1 MPQGTKFRKIRK
13 EIDNMNIK
21 NRIKA
26 FGLAVVM
33 TTGLFLSSLPAV
45 SAVSTMNDIYYD
57 AKQASVGNS
66 TYKTAL
72 AKNKTLSANTSSIP
86 KEYTYMLAATEATN
100 VTVNYTGQ
108 NTVDKGVALASPAYK
123 KWWKLTDSM
132 KGNIKATFTHCGYYQ
147 GKEINVVMTLLD
159 WEFLDNNQARNNTV
173 NDTSD
178 DAKNV
183 YVSFPAQNLTQ
194 GVNAGVNKIGVEVEY
209 CSWIKVKYDFIDNN
223 GNKVNVKGYT
233 TFNDIDGGQGVHYIS
248 GHKNLYSTSDSAL
261 YYSEVNGTPYI
272 FDKNNSSSNNEDK
285 PYWITNTFNTS
296 MTVSFTFG
304 MNSRATSNTLYPG
317 LGYFVRGGCGW
328 ITNYE
333 DKVVRSET
341 ATPVKTVSTNK
352 LSDRNET
359 FTYRISHTVPY
370 ESSDNYY
377 DSYAIADKLPQE
389 LELLSTQVLNQSGS
403 AITEQFTITKSND
416 NEVRVISKKAN
427 LEAFYNQTY
436 TLVLTVRLKSDFK
449 TSGHNEIKNKAY
461 VQINGTKTYSNEVT
475 TAIDLFD
482 TSITKYINTS
492 DESYTIHDKGE
503 DVTYTGTAVVQN
515 KSAVS
520 SIVLSDKLDS
530 NLKYK
535 NLTVSHNGNDI
546 TGWGTISYD
555 NDSNKVMFEF
565 NSDKVASLAGETI
578 NYSLNCQYIGGIST
592 EDKEVPN
599 TIELIVNDET
609 VQSNTPKLYISGVN
623 APVKSVD
630 KSSINDKTE
639 TVTYTISSEFNS
651 KTQEYFYD
659 NCEIKDTLENIFD
672 IKSVKILDENS
683 TDVSEL
689 FDISNNDNVVTAAV
703 KNTKV
708 SSFYGHTYKLE
719 IKASI
724 KSNADLSAYL
734 KDGKVVIP
742 NTSTLT
748 VDGNEFKSNTAN
760 FTYQTKESS
769 INKNILAGDK
779 KVTNAKL
786 QSNTVTY
793 TGNAVIQD
801 KTEVTSI
808 VLSDKLNSD
817 LKYVNI
823 ALSLG
828 SKDITDWGNIQ
839 YDNDSNAVSFEF
851 DSDKLSS
858 LVGKTIEYTITCEY
872 TGELSEHDK
881 EIPNTISLIV
891 NEKATNS
898 NEVKLFVLGAKAP
911 VKSIN
916 KSEISEKTETV
927 TYTISSTVDSKT
939 AGYFYNSFVVSD
951 KLENVLEIKSIK
963 ILNENNE
970 NVSEL
975 FDISQKDNL
984 ITAAAKDTSTASFY
998 GHAYK
1003 LVIEASI
1010 KDRNT
1015 DISSYC
1021 DNKGKAIIPNKS
1033 TLTVDGNALESNTVT
1048 FNYQTKASNIN
1059 KYILADGETVTESKL
1074 SGDKVTYTGKT
1085 VVQDSRAVKSV
1096 VLSDKLDNSLKY
1108 ESLILELNNKDISDW
1123 GNTQYDKDSNT
1134 VKYTFNFEKLK
1145 DIAGQEIEYTLNC
1158 EYKGESSQKISNMI
1172 DLLVDDEQIKSNDT
1186 LLTVQEK
1193 TTEKP
1198 TVKTKTN
1205 TQKDKTANEIQNQ
1218 NGQPQTGGD
1227 ESKAPIILFAGVLVA
1242 AVVAVVYMFRKIK
1255 KENKED
1261 K

>member
-1 MPQGTKFRKIRK
+1 
-13 EIDNMNIK
+13 MNIK
-21 NRIKA
+21 KRIKA

-33 TTGLFLSSLPAV
+33 TTGLFLSSLPTV
-45 SAVSTMNDIYYD
+45 SAVTTMNDIYYD

-72 AKNKTLSANTSSIP
+72 AKNKTLSANTSTIP

-108 NTVDKGVALASPAYK
+108 NTVDKGSASTKAMEYK
-123 KWWKLTDSM
+123 KYWKLTESM
-132 KGNIKATFTHCGYYQ
+132 KGNIKATFSNCGYYQ
-147 GKEINVVMTLLD
+147 GKKINVVMTLLD

-183 YVSFPAQNLTQ
+183 YVSFPAQNLT
-194 GVNAGVNKIGVEVEY
+194 IGSISGANMIGITALY
-209 CSWIKVKYDFIDNN
+209 CSWIKVRYDFYDQS

-272 FDKNNSSSNNEDK
+272 FDKNNSTSNNEDK
-285 PYWITNTFNTS
+285 PYWITNTFDTS
-296 MTVSFTFG
+296 MTVAYTFG

-317 LGYFVRGGCGW
+317 LGYFVRGGSGW

-333 DKVVRSET
+333 DKAVRSET
-341 ATPVKTVSTNK
+341 ATPVKTVSKDLITNR
-352 LSDRNET
+352 DET
-359 FTYRISHTVPY
+359 FTYKISHTVPY
-370 ESSDNYY
+370 ESADNHYHSYLISD
-377 DSYAIADKLPQE
+377 DVPKELMVLQTFVLTADGE
-389 LELLSTQVLNQSGS
+389 NITQYFDIQSNSETNIFTARWKKGTNLN
-403 AITEQFTITKSND
+403 
-416 NEVRVISKKAN
+416 
-427 LEAFYNQTY
+427 AFYNNTY
-436 TLVLTVRLKSDFK
+436 TFVLTVKLKDEIDVSKPF
-449 TSGHNEIKNKAY
+449 EIKNKGY
-461 VQINGTKTYSNEVT
+461 VNIDNVKTYSNEVKT
-475 TAIDLFD
+475 LVNIVSS
-482 TSITKYINTS
+482 SITKYINNS
-492 DESYTIHDKGE
+492 DNEYTMHDNG
-503 DVTYTGTAVVQN
+503 DDITYTGNAVIQN
-515 KSAVS
+515 QSAVK
-520 SIVLSDKLDS
+520 SIVISDKLDS

-535 NLTVSHNGNDI
+535 KLTVSHNGNDI
-546 TGWGTISYD
+546 TDWGTISYD
-555 NDSNKVMFEF
+555 KDSNKVLFEF

-578 NYSLNCQYIGGIST
+578 NYSLNCQYIGGISAK
-592 EDKEVPN
+592 DKEVPN

-659 NCEIKDTLENIFD
+659 SCEIKDTLEDIFD
-672 IKSVKILDENS
+672 IKSVKILDENN

-689 FDISNNDNVVTAAV
+689 FDISNTDNVVTAAV

-719 IKASI
+719 IKANI
-724 KSNADLSAYL
+724 KPNADLSAYL

-769 INKNILAGDK
+769 INKNILADGK

-823 ALSLG
+823 SLSLD

-839 YDNDSNAVSFEF
+839 YDNNSNTVSFEF

-858 LVGKTIEYTITCEY
+858 IAGKTIKYTITCEY
-872 TGELSEHDK
+872 TGELSEQDK

-891 NEKATNS
+891 NEKVTNS

-911 VKSIN
+911 VKSID

-927 TYTISSTVDSKT
+927 TYTISNTVDSKT

-951 KLENVLEIKSIK
+951 KLENVLKIKSVK

-984 ITAAAKDTSTASFY
+984 VTATAKDTSTASFY
-998 GHAYK
+998 SHTYK

-1033 TLTVDGNALESNTVT
+1033 TLTVDGNVLESNTVT
-1048 FNYQTKASNIN
+1048 FNYQTKANSIN
-1059 KYILADGETVTESKL
+1059 KYILADGEKVTESKL
-1074 SGDKVTYTGKT
+1074 SGNKVTYTGKT

-1108 ESLILELNNKDISDW
+1108 ESLSLELNNKDISDW
-1123 GNTQYDKDSNT
+1123 GNTQYDKDSNM
-1134 VKYTFNFEKLK
+1134 VKYTFDSEKLK

-1186 LLTVQEK
+1186 ILT
-1193 TTEKP
+1193 TTSRNIETTIEP
-1198 TVKTKTN
+1198 N
-1205 TQKDKTANEIQNQ
+1205 NKTANDNKNE
-1218 NGQPQTGGD
+1218 QPYTGSD
-1227 ESKAPIILFAGVLVA
+1227 ESKAPIILFAGVLVT
-1242 AVVAVVYMFRKIK
+1242 AVVAVVYRFRKIK
-1255 KENKED
+1255 KENKEN